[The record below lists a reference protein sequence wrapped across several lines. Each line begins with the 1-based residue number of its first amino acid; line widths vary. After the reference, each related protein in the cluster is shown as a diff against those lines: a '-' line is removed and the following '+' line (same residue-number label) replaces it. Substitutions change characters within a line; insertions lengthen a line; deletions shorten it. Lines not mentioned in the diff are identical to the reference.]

1 MKQLEAQIRAAEL
14 ALAAEHTA
22 VDIDFR
28 NAKRRLMST
37 LTRPKSLGIEFLIG
51 AALGYFATPQG
62 ANSVGPVSAAAG
74 DRKQG
79 RLQRINEIIQTVG
92 RYLVLLAPFAKWL
105 QKDPME
111 QPPETH
117 VHVEPGAS
125 PDAAAA
131 AGKAA
136 THAAAE
142 VQAARAEAA

>member
-22 VDIDFR
+22 AEIDFR
-28 NAKRRLMST
+28 NAKQRLMTT
-37 LTRPKSLGIEFLIG
+37 LTRPKSLGIEFLVG
-51 AALGYFATPQG
+51 AALGYLATPQPASPG
-62 ANSVGPVSAAAG
+62 TASVGG
-74 DRKQG
+74 DHKQG
-79 RLQRINEIIQTVG
+79 RLQRINEIVQTVG

-105 QKDPME
+105 QKNPME

-131 AGKAA
+131 AGQAA
-136 THAAAE
+136 THAAAQ
-142 VQAARAEAA
+142 VQASRAEAA

>member
-22 VDIDFR
+22 AEIDFR
-28 NAKRRLMST
+28 NAKQRLMTT
-37 LTRPKSLGIEFLIG
+37 LTRPKSLGLEFLVG
-51 AALGYFATPQG
+51 AALGYLATPQPALTG
-62 ANSVGPVSAAAG
+62 TASVAG
-74 DRKQG
+74 DQKQG
-79 RLQRINEIIQTVG
+79 RLQRINEIVQTVG

-142 VQAARAEAA
+142 VQASRAEAA